1 MFFLPLLLAVNVI
14 VLSRTREPPE
24 MVEVRRRYKILRDH
38 LRETN
43 NLRFQMLWDPKPLT
57 AFKSMKDTVGFNTNK
72 GANITLCL
80 QGTANEIF
88 HVLIHELAHCT
99 VKTYDHSDLF
109 WSNYKDLRDVCV
121 SLNIYKRIEG
131 PTEFCGEHISD

>member
-1 MFFLPLLLAVNVI
+1 MFLLPLLVLNVI
-14 VLSRTREPPE
+14 ILSRTREPPE
-24 MVEVRRRYKILRDH
+24 MAEVRRRYKILRDH

-43 NLRFQMLWDPKPLT
+43 NLKFQMLWDPKPLT

-80 QGTANEIF
+80 QGTVNEIF

-99 VKTYDHSDLF
+99 VDHYDHSESF
-109 WSNYKDLRDVCV
+109 WSNYKDLRDVAV
-121 SLNIYKRIEG
+121 SLGIYERIDG

>member
-1 MFFLPLLLAVNVI
+1 MLLPLLLAANI
-14 VLSRTREPPE
+14 IILNRTREPPE
-24 MVEVRRRYKILRDH
+24 LVEVRRRYRVLRDH
-38 LRETN
+38 LRSTN
-43 NLRFQMLWDPKPLT
+43 NLRFQMLWDAKPLT
-57 AFKSMKDTVGFNTNK
+57 AFRTLKDTVGYNTNK

-99 VKTYDHSDLF
+99 VEVYDHSDLF
-109 WSNYKDLRDVCV
+109 WSNYKELRDICV
-121 SLNIYKRIEG
+121 SLGIYERIEG